1 MNTAVNN
8 IWQQK
13 LFEQVDAH
21 EVIEYEIQFPDLHRQ
36 KKMCRKQVVSWK
48 SLNRVDIYLKL
59 TFPLLDDTKEF

>member
-21 EVIEYEIQFPDLHRQ
+21 EVIEYEILFPDLHRQ
-36 KKMCRKQVVSWK
+36 KKKV
-48 SLNRVDIYLKL
+48 
-59 TFPLLDDTKEF
+59 P